1 MKVHLKYIKGITNI
15 DTSFDCETIND
26 CARGI
31 LNLLYGYS
39 INDLTMDDA
48 AIELLSN
55 PKYYK
60 NPEEVGTLKAYVLIV
75 VDKYENLKYIAIDD
89 EVILDR

>member
-39 INDLTMDDA
+39 INDLAMDDA
-48 AIELLSN
+48 TIELLSN

-60 NPEEVGTLKAYVLIV
+60 NPEDVGTLKAYILIV
-75 VDKYENLKYIAIDD
+75 ADRYENLKYIVIDD

>member
-39 INDLTMDDA
+39 INDLAMDDA
-48 AIELLSN
+48 TIELLSN

-60 NPEEVGTLKAYVLIV
+60 NPEEVGTLKAY
-75 VDKYENLKYIAIDD
+75 
-89 EVILDR
+89 ILTKR

>member
-39 INDLTMDDA
+39 INDLAMDDA
-48 AIELLSN
+48 TIELLSN

-60 NPEEVGTLKAYVLIV
+60 NPEEVGTLKAYILIV
-75 VDKYENLKYIAIDD
+75 ADRYENLKYIAIDD